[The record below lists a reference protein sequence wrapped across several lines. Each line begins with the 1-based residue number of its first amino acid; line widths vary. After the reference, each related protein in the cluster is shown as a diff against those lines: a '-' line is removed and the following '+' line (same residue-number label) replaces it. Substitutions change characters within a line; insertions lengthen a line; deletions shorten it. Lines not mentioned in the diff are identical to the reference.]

1 MRKPFYAFCN
11 SKNLKSLINVKG
23 HIFISILAT
32 DDTDCNY
39 NLKEE
44 KHHQHNNSNIIINNN
59 LNNNNNIVI
68 KSGNHHHLK
77 LYFRDRLQII
87 IPHLESVNIQLV
99 VF

>member
-44 KHHQHNNSNIIINNN
+44 KHHQHNNTNIIINNN
-59 LNNNNNIVI
+59 NIII
-68 KSGNHHHLK
+68 KSGDYHHLK
-77 LYFRDRLQII
+77 CFI
-87 IPHLESVNIQLV
+87 NISGTEY
-99 VF
+99 